1 MRRVLVAAAV
11 ASLVFSS
18 AAQAKKPPRVAWQV
32 MRVTDPIT
40 HASSCAVTASD
51 YVGKIRFTQIG
62 GLYPVVEMNSTYGL
76 LVGVSSGGR
85 YRLPTGDVLW
95 VVDERPHRELHAADN
110 PGTPALPVVGAD
122 PTQAT
127 NAATAYAMQMVKS
140 GVSTSTM
147 ASGAKAREMLDEML
161 GGKSL
166 LFRSAGFGPQ
176 IGLPNYSALMAGQFN
191 EKGQLRPVP
200 LDDSFREGL
209 KACGIVPSS

>member
-1 MRRVLVAAAV
+1 MRGAAIAIALASFALAPAAV
-11 ASLVFSS
+11 A
-18 AAQAKKPPRVAWQV
+18 KKQPRAAWQV

-40 HASSCAVTASD
+40 RASSCAVTASD
-51 YVGKIRFTQIG
+51 YVGKIRFTQMG

-95 VVDERPHRELHAADN
+95 VVDEHPHRELHAADN
-110 PGTPALPVVGAD
+110 PGTPTLPVVGGD
-122 PTQAT
+122 PTQTT
-127 NAATAYAMQMVKS
+127 NAATAYAMQMVKT

-209 KACGIVPSS
+209 KACGIVPAS